1 MSTNLKVPFGI
12 RDGALVTPTEV
23 CSGLKCMCVCPG
35 CGDRLVANHTKA
47 STRRDYFSHYAGSSC
62 STGYESALH
71 LAAKRV
77 LVESKKILVPGI
89 EVSRHYHDR
98 ANDIST
104 FAEKAVQAKTI
115 ALDHVEEEV
124 RQFDGIIPD
133 IVAQTQGKTL
143 LIEIAVTHYVDEAK
157 LEKLKRLPYAVLEIS
172 LEPSSSVPNLEE
184 VRELVLNTSN
194 NRKWLVNPRIMQL
207 QLEAD
212 TEAHEEA
219 KRILRARESYKLLP
233 EKQKFAIELKRANT
247 SLRELG
253 NKIGKR
259 VTGGN
264 SFGVSNQLWQL
275 FVYRKFI
282 QRKEGDWFHADDVFF
297 TLDKRFTVI
306 EVFKD
311 SPKIAIYYYLQHLEE
326 LKLVRR
332 SYGKNYEVIAGGFG
346 F

>member
-194 NRKWLVNPRIMQL
+194 NRKWLVNPKTEQL
-207 QLEAD
+207 QLEA
-212 TEAHEEA
+212 ANEA
-219 KRILRARESYKLLP
+219 KKRAEQIIQKREWWKLLP
-233 EKQKFAIELKRANT
+233 EREKLAIELKRAGT
-247 SLRELG
+247 SLAKLG
-253 NKIGKR
+253 NKVGHPVK
-259 VTGGN
+259 GEK
-264 SFGVSNQLWQL
+264 SFGVSNQLWQF

-282 QRKEGDWFHADDVFF
+282 MEKAGDWFNAEDVFF
-297 TLDKRFTVI
+297 TLEKRFTVT

-311 SPKIAIYYYLQHLEE
+311 SPKIAIYYYLKHLEE
-326 LKLVRR
+326 LELVRR
-332 SYGKNYEVIAGGFG
+332 SYAKNYEVLSEFDL
-346 F
+346 